1 MILGILW
8 GLIAVNQG
16 LEKFN
21 ADWIKPWG
29 TIFIKLLKL
38 MAVPIIFISLVNGVT
53 SIKDIS
59 KLTRIGIK
67 TLSLFLITTVLSV
80 AIGLFLA
87 NVIKPGAAFPEKNR
101 LEFQLMHEQNVK
113 EKERM
118 AVDVKEQSPLFI
130 IEDMVP
136 ENFIKAAS
144 DNTRML
150 QVIFFSILFAFSML
164 SLESQRVLLVKN
176 LFRSLNDIILK
187 IVDVVMQFA
196 PI

>member
-87 NVIKPGAAFPEKNR
+87 NVIKPGATFPEKKR